1 MGALYL
7 IYDVV
12 QEIFISI
19 LIAFKA
25 KKQISISN
33 VNILNNYIHKLMI
46 RNFVLSE
53 VISNSKYTFILKLKF
68 QLC

>member
-19 LIAFKA
+19 LITFKA